1 MDQSADQ
8 NEIFYGMIVKF
19 RKAIKKIFPVVAVIL
34 LIAFLLSR
42 VFTADRS
49 PAPEIR
55 ISAHEA
61 KDHVNTPAEVCGEVA
76 STAFVEELEG
86 QPTFINFE
94 RPHPEQV
101 FTVVIWG
108 EYRQQWQNPPGN
120 FTATNHY
127 VSQDGLFCTTRFRK
141 FLLELPVRFG
151 FADQW

>member
-108 EYRQQWQNPPGN
+108 EYRQQWQNPPAQLYRNQSLCVTGRIVLHN
-120 FTATNHY
+120 EIPQI
-127 VSQDGLFCTTRFRK
+127 S
-141 FLLELPVRFG
+141 VRTPG
-151 FADQW
+151 QVRIR